1 MGYGLPAGARMLEF
15 GWLSRAAWP
24 PGRWDLRYEGW
35 LIRRNNPAEQGK
47 APSWPILVDWRA
59 GTRAE
64 LNMQPGMGRW
74 MVAIGAQTAA
84 ERGRLMQSGFGEALP
99 GGIGRHELAIRLT
112 RVAQTAQSMR
122 RQLQVGPV
130 TLDLFHRDGRAGT
143 RWLGLHP
150 REFALFWRLA
160 EAEGARVSRRALLA
174 DVWRLDHDPE
184 TNRIEVHISRL
195 RAKLATFRLSWLIA
209 TDPRGGYRLHAS
221 GRRSAFAFGMRP
233 ASPYEARL
241 AAPSGGGGL
250 DRSAISERDNGNT
263 IQWAGEGADFDHGR

>member
-1 MGYGLPAGARMLEF
+1 MLEF
-15 GWLSRAAWP
+15 GWLSRAEWP
-24 PGRWDLRYEGW
+24 RGQWDLRYEGW
-35 LIRRNNPAEQGK
+35 LIRRGNPAAQSK
-47 APSWPILVDWRA
+47 APSWPILVDWREA
-59 GTRAE
+59 TRPE
-64 LNMQPGMGRW
+64 LTLEPGMGRW
-74 MVAIGAQTAA
+74 LVAIGVQDAT

-99 GGIGRHELAIRLT
+99 GAIERPELAIRLA

-195 RAKLATFRLSWLIA
+195 RAKLATFRLSWLVA

-221 GRRSAFAFGMRP
+221 GRRSAFAFGMRHGT
-233 ASPYEARL
+233 PYEARIV
-241 AAPSGGGGL
+241 
-250 DRSAISERDNGNT
+250 SATGSDGRCRVANSEREDGGNS
-263 IQWAGEGADFDHGR
+263 ERADLGFDR